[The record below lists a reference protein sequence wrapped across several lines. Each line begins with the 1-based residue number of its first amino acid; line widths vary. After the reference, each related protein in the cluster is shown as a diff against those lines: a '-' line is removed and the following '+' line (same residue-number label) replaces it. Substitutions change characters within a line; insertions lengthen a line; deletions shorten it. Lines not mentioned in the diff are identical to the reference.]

1 MYITFVVRNW
11 FRNTQEKTQKKEK
24 LMKKIKNLT
33 LIAAFA
39 LGLGQAGAKDIVD
52 VVSKSRH
59 FDTLTAAVKAAG
71 LVDTLKSRGPFTVFA
86 PTDEAFSKL
95 PKGTLENLLKPEN
108 KEMLKE
114 ILTYHVVPGRVTSCE
129 VKSGE
134 VSTASGKHL
143 RLTKRWGRVY
153 AGMSQVIQPDIHAD
167 NGIIHVVNRV
177 IISRK
182 QYTVLSKSNSEA
194 TCDTLGDIVDVAAG
208 NKSFTTLVAA
218 VKAAGLVETLKSDG
232 PFTVFAPTDEAFA
245 KLPAGTLE
253 SLLKPENKKQLAN
266 ILTYHVVSGKV
277 MSKDVKS
284 GAVKMVNGQNAKLK
298 ANKKGVKINN
308 AKVIKA
314 DVLTSNGVIHVIDTV
329 ILPKK
334 K

>member
-1 MYITFVVRNW
+1 M
-11 FRNTQEKTQKKEK
+11 
-24 LMKKIKNLT
+24 T
-33 LIAAFA
+33 LFA
-39 LGLGQAGAKDIVD
+39 LGLSQARAVDVVD

-71 LVDTLKSRGPFTVFA
+71 LVDTLKSEGPFTVFA
-86 PTDEAFSKL
+86 PTDEAFRML

-108 KEMLKE
+108 KEMLKQ

-134 VSTASGKHL
+134 VSTANGRHL

-153 AGMSQVIQPDIHAD
+153 AGMSRVIHPDIHVD

-177 IISRK
+177 IMPHPRGQYVGLPMPKSRASKTSCKIS
-182 QYTVLSKSNSEA
+182 SSE
-194 TCDTLGDIVDVAAG
+194 TNCDSVGDIVDVAAG
-208 NKSFTTLVAA
+208 NKSFSTLVAA
-218 VKAAGLVETLKSDG
+218 VKAAELVETLKSDG

-253 SLLKPENKKQLAN
+253 SLLKPENKKQLAA
-266 ILTYHVVSGKV
+266 ILTYHVVAGKV
-277 MSKDVKS
+277 MSKDVKT
-284 GAVKMVNGQNAKLK
+284 GMVKMVNGQNAKLK
-298 ANKKGVKINN
+298 ANKKGVRINK

-314 DVLTSNGVIHVIDTV
+314 DVLTRNGVIHVIDTV
-329 ILPKK
+329 ILPKTK
-334 K
+334 

>member
-1 MYITFVVRNW
+1 MEKIRNFTLVAVFV
-11 FRNTQEKTQKKEK
+11 
-24 LMKKIKNLT
+24 
-33 LIAAFA
+33 
-39 LGLGQAGAKDIVD
+39 LGLSQARAVDVVD

-71 LVDTLKSRGPFTVFA
+71 LVDTLKSEGPFTVFA
-86 PTDEAFSKL
+86 PTDEAFRML

-108 KEMLKE
+108 KEMLKQ

-134 VSTASGKHL
+134 VSTASGRHL

-153 AGMSQVIQPDIHAD
+153 AGMSRVIHPDIHVD

-177 IISRK
+177 IMPHPRGQYVGLSESKTSTSCKIS
-182 QYTVLSKSNSEA
+182 SSET
-194 TCDTLGDIVDVAAG
+194 TCDSVGDIVDVAAA
-208 NKSFTTLVAA
+208 NKSFSTLVAA

-253 SLLKPENKKQLAN
+253 SLLKPENKKQLAG
-266 ILTYHVVSGKV
+266 ILTYHVVAGKV
-277 MSKDVKS
+277 LSKDVKS
-284 GAVKMVNGQNAKLK
+284 GMVKMVNGQNAKLK
-298 ANKKGVKINN
+298 ANKKGVRINK

-329 ILPKK
+329 ILPKTK
-334 K
+334 

>member
-1 MYITFVVRNW
+1 
-11 FRNTQEKTQKKEK
+11 
-24 LMKKIKNLT
+24 MKKIKNLT

-71 LVDTLKSRGPFTVFA
+71 LVDTLKSSGPFTVFA
-86 PTDEAFSKL
+86 PTDEAFSML
-95 PKGTLENLLKPEN
+95 PKGTLKNLLKPEN
-108 KEMLKE
+108 KEMLKG

-153 AGMSQVIQPDIHAD
+153 AGMSQVIHPDVNVD

-177 IISRK
+177 IIPREH
-182 QYTVLSKSNSEA
+182 YAALSKSSASASTCIITNSES
-194 TCDTLGDIVDVAAG
+194 TCDSVGDIVDVAAG
-208 NKSFTTLVAA
+208 NKSFSTLVAA
-218 VKAAGLVETLKSDG
+218 VKAAGLVDVLKGNG

-284 GAVKMVNGQNAKLK
+284 GAVKMVNGQTAKLK

-308 AKVIKA
+308 AKVVKVDI
-314 DVLTSNGVIHVIDTV
+314 LTSNGVIHVIDTV

>member
-1 MYITFVVRNW
+1 
-11 FRNTQEKTQKKEK
+11 
-24 LMKKIKNLT
+24 MKKIRNLT

-39 LGLGQAGAKDIVD
+39 LGISQAGAADIVD

-86 PTDEAFSKL
+86 PTDEAFSML

-114 ILTYHVVPGRVTSCE
+114 ILTYHVVPGRVTSCA

-134 VSTASGKHL
+134 VSTASGQHL

-153 AGMSQVIQPDIHAD
+153 AGMSRVIHPDIHVD

-177 IISRK
+177 IIPRK
-182 QYTVLSKSNSEA
+182 QYTVLSKSSASTSTCNISSGQS
-194 TCDTLGDIVDVAAG
+194 TCDSIGDIVDVAAG

-277 MSKDVKS
+277 MSEDVKS
-284 GAVKMVNGQNAKLK
+284 GMVKMVNGQTAKLK
-298 ANKKGVKINN
+298 VNKKGVRINK
-308 AKVIKA
+308 AKVIKT

-329 ILPKK
+329 ILPKTK
-334 K
+334 

>member
-1 MYITFVVRNW
+1 
-11 FRNTQEKTQKKEK
+11 
-24 LMKKIKNLT
+24 MKKIKNLT

-71 LVDTLKSRGPFTVFA
+71 LVDTLKSSGPFTVFA

-153 AGMSQVIQPDIHAD
+153 AGMSQVIQPDIHVD

-177 IISRK
+177 IILAQAIHS
-182 QYTVLSKSNSEA
+182 
-194 TCDTLGDIVDVAAG
+194 IV
-208 NKSFTTLVAA
+208 
-218 VKAAGLVETLKSDG
+218 EI
-232 PFTVFAPTDEAFA
+232 E
-245 KLPAGTLE
+245 
-253 SLLKPENKKQLAN
+253 
-266 ILTYHVVSGKV
+266 
-277 MSKDVKS
+277 
-284 GAVKMVNGQNAKLK
+284 
-298 ANKKGVKINN
+298 
-308 AKVIKA
+308 
-314 DVLTSNGVIHVIDTV
+314 
-329 ILPKK
+329 
-334 K
+334 